1 MRSIVFRR
9 PVILICSCRIM
20 DKPDGSGPS
29 DTRSIR
35 VRNIKSFLQDAFKI
49 TIHFLVRN
57 RGCPVMIPDCDAPCF
72 LFAISYLKSL
82 KNVIRILS
90 ESTSSGSLRAPFF
103 WERDRWPG
111 EKVLNSRSFSMILS
125 ALRRGEPLLN
135 SPAAL
140 MTSRFRQRCFRAAG
154 CSPHPP
160 SCACSDHEKLA
171 AHSKPF
177 SPGPSIPS
185 K

>member
-1 MRSIVFRR
+1 MGKG
-9 PVILICSCRIM
+9 M
-20 DKPDGSGPS
+20 DG
-29 DTRSIR
+29 
-35 VRNIKSFLQDAFKI
+35 
-49 TIHFLVRN
+49 
-57 RGCPVMIPDCDAPCF
+57 
-72 LFAISYLKSL
+72 
-82 KNVIRILS
+82 
-90 ESTSSGSLRAPFF
+90 
-103 WERDRWPG
+103 PG

-177 SPGPSIPS
+177 SPGPSIPLPHTGPLIMTPFPRPPFPIKKTGHPPFRQTFKS
-185 K
+185 TSASRMIPIASSFLRLRLSPKKRYPARDTRMMVPTLMTG

>member
-1 MRSIVFRR
+1 LCDKPSSASRACTKMHPMANGQSSRSI
-9 PVILICSCRIM
+9 LLDLGKGM
-20 DKPDGSGPS
+20 DG
-29 DTRSIR
+29 
-35 VRNIKSFLQDAFKI
+35 
-49 TIHFLVRN
+49 
-57 RGCPVMIPDCDAPCF
+57 
-72 LFAISYLKSL
+72 
-82 KNVIRILS
+82 
-90 ESTSSGSLRAPFF
+90 
-103 WERDRWPG
+103 PG

-177 SPGPSIPS
+177 SPGPSIPHPKPRQPFIPLIS
-185 K
+185 QCAILPPKKNQARWPDFQRLFMGVAFFKCVAPLNIAILKNL